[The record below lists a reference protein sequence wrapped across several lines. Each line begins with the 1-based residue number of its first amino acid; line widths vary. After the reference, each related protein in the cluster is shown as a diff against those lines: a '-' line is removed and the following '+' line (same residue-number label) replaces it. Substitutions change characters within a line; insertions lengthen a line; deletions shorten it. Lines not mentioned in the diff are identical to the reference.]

1 MATEEY
7 SAKVSVDTSGA
18 QKNLNDLKASAE
30 ALNKQLKDGAISQGD
45 YDKALKSNT
54 QAQGAANKVIID
66 GEKGVA
72 DARKKSSDADTAA
85 QKTALEAAKARAAV
99 DNTNAKTASVNSAA
113 ARADALA
120 QLRLNQQMTK
130 SNVGAYKPLAPSAD
144 PAYQTYIK
152 NVVKQDQ
159 AVVDARVKANAEG
172 YARQYAAATQNDKA
186 IAQASRSFNKQLDA
200 DHTKAIQM
208 DNSLTQQKIANQN
221 KVYAEYMRVQNASTK
236 AANTDANPGVS
247 TKINS
252 AANPN
257 LGLND
262 KDLNSLSYSLFNV
275 AQSVGVVGV
284 ALTGA
289 SAAAVGFGINYEAA
303 FSQVER
309 TNPDATTTQVNDL
322 KDALI
327 DLSGS
332 MPTSFTALTGIAAL
346 GSQLGIA
353 NEDLATFSDTTA
365 QYATVTGISTDSAAQ
380 GFGSL
385 FELLNVGA
393 GDFEKL
399 ASSVNYVGVNSVAT
413 DQEILNLA
421 TSIGAS
427 TTQAGFLASETVG
440 LAGAL
445 ASLRIQPEQARGVIL
460 RLFSDFDSAVSSGG
474 KALTG
479 YASILGTT
487 TEATAKLYKSD
498 PSEFFNQLL
507 KGLSTADDLNG
518 ALTAL
523 GITETR
529 EKNVLQRL
537 AGNYDTYTQSMQD
550 ANEAYGEG
558 TFLSKSYATV
568 AKTTASQ
575 IAVLV
580 NQIQNLLAK
589 AGESVLPI
597 LAPILE
603 LVKVIVGGLNLIPAP
618 VLAVVTVVAG
628 LIGIF
633 ALVVAGGLAF
643 VATAGLAGNAMT
655 QLAARGGAAGGVLAG
670 LRSVVTQFTGAL
682 GINTAAARINSATIG
697 SIGTAAKGAALGV
710 VGKTVAM
717 EADTAATAG
726 ATVATNGFKTALLG
740 VPLVNIIAGLS
751 ILVPLVLSFAS
762 SQKEAAGE
770 AAKASAALAQ
780 TGGGIEAYQA
790 ALQKDTDS
798 ADAFSKGQG
807 KVTIAVSDAA
817 KEAQKAAKD
826 HETLTD
832 AVTKATGATD
842 TATTSTTN
850 LTGTLDSQ
858 TLAVG
863 KNAKAW
869 VANALAKEAA
879 GTPDAP
885 LAKVFNDQEL
895 KTKYEQSGLDIGKA
909 IQDGLGKSGGVT
921 AALNKQFDD
930 YKKKQIETFGYAGA
944 GAFTGDSAYK
954 ELQKQLLAA
963 AGSADGLNGQL
974 QATTTLQAALGVE
987 TQKTADATGNGA
999 AAVSDLSDQVGDL
1012 FSAASSAGDYTTA
1025 LNSLNEAID
1034 ENGFSFDQLSAGG
1047 IANVDALGSA
1057 LQAATAYGSTLGIP
1071 AADSM
1076 AQALASIGGS
1086 TDQIIALMQG
1096 LKASSP
1102 EIYASLNIDDVIA
1115 KYKQISQLGVGIGG
1129 ASAGNALAV
1138 QANQAEL
1145 KRLEASRA
1153 SIASQLKSQQATASR
1168 QAGNKKSTGK
1178 TDAEIAAENAKK
1190 IRDSLK
1196 TAAEYASDIGS
1207 AMKEAFD
1214 KKFGVSQAAD
1224 EITNKFNDIKDR
1236 IKDAKQQVKEFQATL
1251 RQLASDRDILNIQL
1265 KVATQYGDT
1274 TRATAIKADLGT
1286 NKTDT
1291 ASTQGQLKTAQD
1303 AASTSLQGNTK
1314 AAIANRAAIE
1324 DLVLAYQDQITAFAA
1339 TGASAAQIA
1348 AYTDRL
1354 KAKFEKQVTQLG
1366 YNRGAVKLYTDS
1378 FDDLRAAVNKVPTHK
1393 TVTLTV
1399 KNKDALDN
1407 LSAVGSS
1414 ISGLSGQLSSLDKQ
1428 IDAQKDKIAKQ
1439 GRALAINAQI
1449 SQLQKQFDAQ
1459 TGPEGNLSRAA
1470 VATLSQLNALKAKLA
1485 SGNYAGGGVIR
1496 GGARPA
1502 SSKVDNTMINAQY
1515 GEGVVNLKG
1524 MAFLGADGLK
1534 AINKQQNPFPPVV
1547 INAGSTNANNG
1558 GSVQVELSAIDRQ
1571 LLARAGNVTLSIDG
1585 KVIAGTANAVNL
1597 NGARRGSN
1605 G

>member
-45 YDKALKSNT
+45 YDKAIKTNS
-54 QAQGAANKVIID
+54 QAQGAAVKV
-66 GEKGVA
+66 V
-72 DARKKSSDADTAA
+72 SDAQNSAAKVAQTNSVTALNNTKKETAA
-85 QKTALEAAKARAAV
+85 LESKAKVANIESR
-99 DNTNAKTASVNSAA
+99 TASANASA

-208 DNSLTQQKIANQN
+208 DNSLTQQKIVNQN
-221 KVYAEYMRVQNASTK
+221 KVYAEYMRVQNATTK

-247 TKINS
+247 QKINS

-327 DLSGS
+327 DLSSS

-353 NEDLATFSDTTA
+353 NEDLAAFSDTTA

-537 AGNYDTYTQSMQD
+537 AGNYDTYTKSMQD

-589 AGESVLPI
+589 AGESVLPY

-603 LVKVIVGGLNLIPAP
+603 FIKVLVGAINLVPAP
-618 VLAVVTVVAG
+618 VLGLVTVIAG
-628 LIGIF
+628 LVGIF
-633 ALVVAGGLAF
+633 ALVVAGGLVF
-643 VATAGLAGNAMT
+643 VATAGLAGNAMS
-655 QLAARGGAAGGVLAG
+655 QLAARGGVAGGVLAG

-682 GINTAAARINSATIG
+682 GINTAAARINSVTLGTIG
-697 SIGTAAKGAALGV
+697 NAARGAALGIA
-710 VGKTVAM
+710 GKTVAT
-717 EADTAATAG
+717 EADTVATVG
-726 ATVATNGFKTALLG
+726 ATVATNGFKTALAG

-751 ILVPLVLSFAS
+751 VLIPLVAGFAS
-762 SQKEAAGE
+762 AQGQASEEAK
-770 AAKASAALAQ
+770 KASAALAQ
-780 TGGGIEAYQA
+780 AGGGIDAYRA
-790 ALQKDTDS
+790 ALDKDTAA
-798 ADAFSKGQG
+798 ADGVAKGQTTI
-807 KVTIAVSDAA
+807 KVAVSAAA
-817 KEAQKAAKD
+817 KEAEAAGKSHD
-826 HETLTD
+826 KLVNSLT
-832 AVTKATGATD
+832 VATGATED
-842 TATTSTTN
+842 ADNKTKS
-850 LTGTLDSQ
+850 LTGSLQSETLVV
-858 TLAVG
+858 A

-869 VANALAKEAA
+869 VANALAKKAA
-879 GTPDAP
+879 GDENDP
-885 LAKVFNDQEL
+885 LSKVFNDPQQ
-895 KTKYEQSGLDIGKA
+895 KAAYENLGLDFSKALSSGFGKDNGVTKA
-909 IQDGLGKSGGVT
+909 IDAQLKNAK
-921 AALNKQFDD
+921 AALAVQRANAANGVISGEDLA
-930 YKKKQIETFGYAGA
+930 GYE
-944 GAFTGDSAYK
+944 K
-954 ELQKQLLAA
+954 LIQNLEKAA
-963 AGSADGLNGQL
+963 AAADGLNGQL
-974 QATTTLQAALGVE
+974 QAQQSIQAGLG
-987 TQKTADATGNGA
+987 ADADNTTSATEKGT
-999 AAVSDLSDQVGDL
+999 AAVADLSDQVGDL
-1012 FSAASSAGDYTTA
+1012 FSAASSASGYTTA
-1025 LNSLNEAID
+1025 LNSLHEAID
-1034 ENGFSFDQLSAGG
+1034 ENGFAFDSLSAGG
-1047 IANVDALGSA
+1047 IANVDALGTA
-1057 LQAATAYGSTLGIP
+1057 LQAATAYGSTLGVAP
-1071 AADSM
+1071 ADSM

-1086 TDQIIALMQG
+1086 TDQIIALMQS

-1115 KYKQISQLGVGIGG
+1115 KYKQISQLGVGIG
-1129 ASAGNALAV
+1129 ADSGNALAV

-1168 QAGNKKSTGK
+1168 QAGNKKTGK

-1236 IKDAKQQVKEFQATL
+1236 IKEAKQQVREFQATL

-1286 NKTDT
+1286 NKADT

-1348 AYTDRL
+1348 AYTDKL

-1393 TVTLTV
+1393 SVTLTV

-1449 SQLQKQFDAQ
+1449 SQLQKQFDSQ

-1470 VATLSQLNALKAKLA
+1470 VATLSQINALKAKLA
-1485 SGNYAGGGVIR
+1485 SGNYASGGVIR

-1534 AINKQQNPFPPVV
+1534 AINKQQNPFPPIIV
-1547 INAGSTNANNG
+1547 NSTTAQNSG
-1558 GSVQVELSAIDRQ
+1558 TVQVELSSIDRQ